1 METSNGNLY
10 FVPQIDNSKLQADAN
25 KTVQSLKTIGT
36 QAEAEGNKMDAV
48 FSKLGKTM
56 TGVFAG
62 ISIGNFIQQITQVRA
77 NIEMLEISFKTL
89 LGSEEKAASL
99 MNDMRKYALNTPLLL
114 KDIASGAQM
123 LLGFNVEAERVM
135 PILKQ
140 IGDISMGSAQRF
152 QSLTLAFSQMS
163 AAGKLMGQDL
173 LQMINAGFNPL
184 TVISQQT
191 GKSVAQLKEDMSQ
204 GAINSQMVADAF
216 AAATGEGGK
225 FNGMLDKMSKGLQGM
240 KSNLQGAV
248 EDMFNEVGRNSQG
261 LIAGTLEFATEA
273 VKNYKKVGEALTVL
287 IGVVGA
293 YKAAELASLAIIRTE
308 SAEAW
313 AGEATQIKSLLGIKE
328 ANANADVQQAL
339 AKGYITEAVA
349 AEVIALRE
357 EAAVKTTALQ
367 LTIEQAAA
375 EIAAATKERAAAE
388 QRRKRAIENVS
399 IKEQE
404 LIAITAIGTAQE
416 KAAAVTALDTA
427 NVEKN
432 NAVKAKSVAT
442 SKVKAAQAKKET
454 AEQAINTLGTQVNT
468 GVQIKNITSTSL
480 LTAAK
485 KALAAITAKLNA
497 LLISN
502 PYAIAAA
509 AVAALA
515 YGIYKLVTYQT
526 AAEKAQK
533 NLNKAF
539 AESQAATS
547 AEVTQLNI
555 MYGTLNAAEKGTQ
568 AYKQAKDAIQKK
580 YGEYISN
587 IEKETGKVFDL
598 TQGYEE
604 LKKAIREAANEKAY
618 QKYIETAA
626 DDFQN
631 ETSKALEKLR
641 NNLTEL
647 YGDLI
652 GQEIYVKIKTS
663 LEDGNIIAVKQ
674 QLAAIANEF
683 QGSKSFETMYNTISN
698 GEPILDKMFNKEYNL
713 WANITEAANKYIEAL
728 NILDKTTKN
737 AQGLFSVSI
746 ETKELEELQAELKAL
761 KKKQANTAII
771 VPVDDIE
778 LDKLEKLRNNLMELY
793 GDLKGQEIYVKIKTL
808 LEDGNKTAV
817 KEQLAAIAYEFQN
830 SKVLQDLENRLQN
843 NKVFKEDNVINFS
856 VNFTAEDEARMKE
869 VEDRIKELRGEE
881 SGTVSNESN
890 TTVSELT
897 KQIEQGKKDLAE
909 LQKSAQKNGYTPNMV
924 EDIQKQ
930 EKALKDLIETYQTI
944 TGKKY
949 ELPDLAGQL
958 KDRTKIIEDY
968 SKALKRA
975 TSDEDIEIRAAKI
988 ELMPEGYDKEIASI
1002 NLQYDKLN
1010 DINNQRQQQLLDDLN
1025 ERNRKIWEAAN
1036 PDKVKAGEEYSSSE
1050 TLEEALSVSDMS
1062 DEDEQQLQLQ
1072 LQMVKAYADL
1082 ANQYKEDA
1090 TAKLN
1095 KETLAKYLGFEQQK
1109 LAIIEKY
1116 ATEEAGIVKA
1126 TDDEKTKQEKIELLN
1141 KKKAAE
1147 IKAVDDNEFVE
1158 VQKSADLLV
1167 KIYQRAGDVSSKEL
1181 KKMLSDTKKLINYLK
1196 FNTDFPE
1203 GIGITKEQADSVK
1216 ENLSEIEEKYVNL
1229 LELLNNTEQQQQ
1241 GGGSYMFSG
1250 FVNGLKNIKKAAQL
1264 AEAATKETDEAAR
1277 NLLEKGAGTAK
1288 AEAIKQLASGAV
1300 DAFSGISR
1308 LVDSMKELAE
1318 ATGNGNLGEAA
1329 EVLSSIG
1336 QNLGAAA
1343 QGFATGGWIGAIV
1356 GGVTDI
1362 IGQTIQSV
1370 TKAKAELKKLGDFQT
1385 DFARQMLF
1393 HSLTL
1398 NEDLYENLFGVK
1410 SIQKAAD
1417 AYQLAKK
1424 AMTLY
1429 NDNPTLLPSRRS
1441 PTYSY
1446 DVDLKNM
1453 VGKMETL
1460 HNMQIKVRDYS
1471 GWANLW
1477 GKEDEYMSLKD
1488 LAPDLWNE
1496 AGEFDV
1502 EAAQIFLDTNEQITD
1517 EQRQQIEN
1525 AIELKEKYDEAM
1537 EAVHADLQTYI
1548 GTWADDITDIIYN
1561 SIIDGGDAFAEW
1573 EKTGSKAIVKLG
1585 KQLVNQFMIQTY
1597 LETFTEQ
1604 LEATYGIENA
1614 TERALALGDLFK
1626 TMGEGVADNL
1636 PMWQSA
1642 MKSFFNAMGVDV
1654 SALDSNLSG
1663 MAASIGGLSEDT
1675 GLAIAGA
1682 ANSIIYYAVG
1692 QYNELTTIR
1701 QLIEGY
1707 TGGMAG
1713 TGNNNNIVMS
1723 QLLTIQQSALGA
1735 MYDIH
1740 TLVKSINENTY
1751 KIERAF
1757 NGVISPINSRSGAK
1771 AINVNA

>member
-1 METSNGNLY
+1 M
-10 FVPQIDNSKLQADAN
+10 QDNVIN
-25 KTVQSLKTIGT
+25 
-36 QAEAEGNKMDAV
+36 
-48 FSKLGKTM
+48 FS
-56 TGVFAG
+56 V
-62 ISIGNFIQQITQVRA
+62 ND
-77 NIEMLEISFKTL
+77 
-89 LGSEEKAASL
+89 SEL
-99 MNDMRKYALNTPLLL
+99 
-114 KDIASGAQM
+114 
-123 LLGFNVEAERVM
+123 
-135 PILKQ
+135 
-140 IGDISMGSAQRF
+140 
-152 QSLTLAFSQMS
+152 
-163 AAGKLMGQDL
+163 
-173 LQMINAGFNPL
+173 
-184 TVISQQT
+184 
-191 GKSVAQLKEDMSQ
+191 
-204 GAINSQMVADAF
+204 
-216 AAATGEGGK
+216 
-225 FNGMLDKMSKGLQGM
+225 
-240 KSNLQGAV
+240 
-248 EDMFNEVGRNSQG
+248 
-261 LIAGTLEFATEA
+261 
-273 VKNYKKVGEALTVL
+273 
-287 IGVVGA
+287 
-293 YKAAELASLAIIRTE
+293 
-308 SAEAW
+308 
-313 AGEATQIKSLLGIKE
+313 
-328 ANANADVQQAL
+328 
-339 AKGYITEAVA
+339 
-349 AEVIALRE
+349 
-357 EAAVKTTALQ
+357 
-367 LTIEQAAA
+367 
-375 EIAAATKERAAAE
+375 
-388 QRRKRAIENVS
+388 
-399 IKEQE
+399 
-404 LIAITAIGTAQE
+404 
-416 KAAAVTALDTA
+416 
-427 NVEKN
+427 
-432 NAVKAKSVAT
+432 
-442 SKVKAAQAKKET
+442 
-454 AEQAINTLGTQVNT
+454 
-468 GVQIKNITSTSL
+468 
-480 LTAAK
+480 
-485 KALAAITAKLNA
+485 
-497 LLISN
+497 
-502 PYAIAAA
+502 
-509 AVAALA
+509 
-515 YGIYKLVTYQT
+515 
-526 AAEKAQK
+526 
-533 NLNKAF
+533 
-539 AESQAATS
+539 
-547 AEVTQLNI
+547 
-555 MYGTLNAAEKGTQ
+555 
-568 AYKQAKDAIQKK
+568 
-580 YGEYISN
+580 
-587 IEKETGKVFDL
+587 
-598 TQGYEE
+598 
-604 LKKAIREAANEKAY
+604 
-618 QKYIETAA
+618 
-626 DDFQN
+626 
-631 ETSKALEKLR
+631 
-641 NNLTEL
+641 NNL
-647 YGDLI
+647 
-652 GQEIYVKIKTS
+652 V
-663 LEDGNIIAVKQ
+663 
-674 QLAAIANEF
+674 
-683 QGSKSFETMYNTISN
+683 
-698 GEPILDKMFNKEYNL
+698 
-713 WANITEAANKYIEAL
+713 
-728 NILDKTTKN
+728 
-737 AQGLFSVSI
+737 
-746 ETKELEELQAELKAL
+746 
-761 KKKQANTAII
+761 
-771 VPVDDIE
+771 
-778 LDKLEKLRNNLMELY
+778 
-793 GDLKGQEIYVKIKTL
+793 
-808 LEDGNKTAV
+808 
-817 KEQLAAIAYEFQN
+817 
-830 SKVLQDLENRLQN
+830 NRLQN
-843 NKVFKEDNVINFS
+843 SEVFKEDNVINVS
-856 VNFTAEDEARMKE
+856 VNFTAEDEARIE
-869 VEDRIKELRGEE
+869 ELEARIKELRGE
-881 SGTVSNESN
+881 SGTVPNVKK

-1010 DINNQRQQQLLDDLN
+1010 DINKQRQQQLLDDLN

-1062 DEDEQQLQLQ
+1062 NEDEQQLQLQ

-1116 ATEEAGIVKA
+1116 ATEEAGIAKA

-1141 KKKAAE
+1141 KAKAAE

-1370 TKAKAELKKLGDFQT
+1370 TKAKAELTKLGDFQT

-1460 HNMQIKVRDYS
+1460 HNMQIKVGDYS
-1471 GWANLW
+1471 GWANFW

-1502 EAAQIFLDTNEQITD
+1502 EAAQIFLDTNEQITV

>member
-404 LIAITAIGTAQE
+404 LIAITATGTAQE

-641 NNLTEL
+641 YNLTEL
-647 YGDLI
+647 YGALK

-698 GEPILDKMFNKEYNL
+698 GKPTLDKMFNKEYNQ
-713 WANITEAANKYIEAL
+713 WANITVAANKYIEAL

-793 GDLKGQEIYVKIKTL
+793 EELTGQEIDVKIKTS

-869 VEDRIKELRGEE
+869 VEDRIKELLGKE
-881 SGTVSNESN
+881 TVSNESN

-897 KQIEQGKKDLAE
+897 KQIEQGKKDLAA
-909 LQKSAQKNGYTPNMV
+909 LRKSAQNNGYTPAMV
-924 EDIQKQ
+924 ENIQKQ
-930 EKALKDLIETYQTI
+930 ENALKGLFETYQTI

-949 ELPDLAGQL
+949 ELPDPAGQL
-958 KDRTKIIEDY
+958 KDRTKIIEAY
-968 SKALKRA
+968 SKTLKRA

-1036 PDKVKAGEEYSSSE
+1036 PDKVKAGEEYSSAE

-1062 DEDEQQLQLQ
+1062 KEDEQQLQQQ
-1072 LQMVKAYADL
+1072 LQMVEAYADL

-1095 KETLAKYLGFEQQK
+1095 KETLAKYLSFEQQK
-1109 LAIIEKY
+1109 SAINEKY
-1116 ATEEAGIVKA
+1116 AKEEADIAKA
-1126 TDDEKTKQEKIELLN
+1126 TDDEKTKQEKTELLN
-1141 KKKAAE
+1141 KEKAAE

-1158 VQKSADLLV
+1158 VQNSADLLV

-1250 FVNGLKNIKKAAQL
+1250 FVNGLKNIKKAAKL
-1264 AEAATKETDEAAR
+1264 AEAATKETDKAAK

-1300 DAFSGISR
+1300 DASYGLSS

-1318 ATGNGNLGEAA
+1318 ATGNANLSEAA

-1362 IGQTIQSV
+1362 IGQTIQTT
-1370 TKAKAELKKLGDFQT
+1370 TKTSIELKKLGDFQT
-1385 DFARQMLF
+1385 DFVQQMLL

-1398 NEDLYENLFGVK
+1398 NEDFYENLFGVK

-1417 AYQLAKK
+1417 AYQLAGK

-1429 NDNPTLLPSRRS
+1429 NDNPMLLPSRRGS
-1441 PTYSY
+1441 TYSY
-1446 DVDLKNM
+1446 DIDLENM
-1453 VGKMETL
+1453 VNKMKTL
-1460 HNMQIKVRDYS
+1460 HGMQIKVRDYS
-1471 GWANLW
+1471 GWANFW

-1561 SIIDGGDAFAEW
+1561 SIIDGGDAFAKW

>member
-1 METSNGNLY
+1 K
-10 FVPQIDNSKLQADAN
+10 QDN
-25 KTVQSLKTIGT
+25 
-36 QAEAEGNKMDAV
+36 
-48 FSKLGKTM
+48 
-56 TGVFAG
+56 
-62 ISIGNFIQQITQVRA
+62 
-77 NIEMLEISFKTL
+77 
-89 LGSEEKAASL
+89 
-99 MNDMRKYALNTPLLL
+99 
-114 KDIASGAQM
+114 
-123 LLGFNVEAERVM
+123 
-135 PILKQ
+135 
-140 IGDISMGSAQRF
+140 
-152 QSLTLAFSQMS
+152 
-163 AAGKLMGQDL
+163 
-173 LQMINAGFNPL
+173 
-184 TVISQQT
+184 VI
-191 GKSVAQLKEDMSQ
+191 
-204 GAINSQMVADAF
+204 
-216 AAATGEGGK
+216 
-225 FNGMLDKMSKGLQGM
+225 
-240 KSNLQGAV
+240 
-248 EDMFNEVGRNSQG
+248 
-261 LIAGTLEFATEA
+261 
-273 VKNYKKVGEALTVL
+273 
-287 IGVVGA
+287 
-293 YKAAELASLAIIRTE
+293 
-308 SAEAW
+308 
-313 AGEATQIKSLLGIKE
+313 
-328 ANANADVQQAL
+328 
-339 AKGYITEAVA
+339 
-349 AEVIALRE
+349 
-357 EAAVKTTALQ
+357 
-367 LTIEQAAA
+367 
-375 EIAAATKERAAAE
+375 
-388 QRRKRAIENVS
+388 NVS
-399 IKEQE
+399 
-404 LIAITAIGTAQE
+404 
-416 KAAAVTALDTA
+416 
-427 NVEKN
+427 
-432 NAVKAKSVAT
+432 
-442 SKVKAAQAKKET
+442 
-454 AEQAINTLGTQVNT
+454 
-468 GVQIKNITSTSL
+468 
-480 LTAAK
+480 
-485 KALAAITAKLNA
+485 
-497 LLISN
+497 
-502 PYAIAAA
+502 
-509 AVAALA
+509 
-515 YGIYKLVTYQT
+515 
-526 AAEKAQK
+526 
-533 NLNKAF
+533 
-539 AESQAATS
+539 
-547 AEVTQLNI
+547 
-555 MYGTLNAAEKGTQ
+555 
-568 AYKQAKDAIQKK
+568 
-580 YGEYISN
+580 
-587 IEKETGKVFDL
+587 
-598 TQGYEE
+598 
-604 LKKAIREAANEKAY
+604 
-618 QKYIETAA
+618 
-626 DDFQN
+626 
-631 ETSKALEKLR
+631 
-641 NNLTEL
+641 
-647 YGDLI
+647 
-652 GQEIYVKIKTS
+652 
-663 LEDGNIIAVKQ
+663 
-674 QLAAIANEF
+674 
-683 QGSKSFETMYNTISN
+683 
-698 GEPILDKMFNKEYNL
+698 
-713 WANITEAANKYIEAL
+713 
-728 NILDKTTKN
+728 
-737 AQGLFSVSI
+737 
-746 ETKELEELQAELKAL
+746 
-761 KKKQANTAII
+761 
-771 VPVDDIE
+771 VDDIE
-778 LDKLEKLRNNLMELY
+778 LNN
-793 GDLKGQEIYVKIKTL
+793 
-808 LEDGNKTAV
+808 
-817 KEQLAAIAYEFQN
+817 F
-830 SKVLQDLENRLQN
+830 ENRLQSSE
-843 NKVFKEDNVINFS
+843 VFKENNVINFS
-856 VNFTAEDEARMKE
+856 VGFTAEDEARIE
-869 VEDRIKELRGEE
+869 EIEALIKGISGE
-881 SGTVSNESN
+881 SGTVPNVKK

-897 KQIEQGKKDLAE
+897 KQIEQGKKDLAA
-909 LQKSAQKNGYTPNMV
+909 LQKSAQNNGYTPNMV

-1036 PDKVKAGEEYSSSE
+1036 PDKVKAGEEYSSAE

-1062 DEDEQQLQLQ
+1062 NEDEQQLQLQ

-1095 KETLAKYLGFEQQK
+1095 KETLAKYLSFEQQK

-1116 ATEEAGIVKA
+1116 ATEEDGIVKA
-1126 TDDEKTKQEKIELLN
+1126 TDDEKTRQEKIELLN
-1141 KKKAAE
+1141 KAKAAE

-1250 FVNGLKNIKKAAQL
+1250 FVNGLKNIKKAAEL
-1264 AEAATKETDEAAR
+1264 AEAATKETDEAAK

-1288 AEAIKQLASGAV
+1288 AEGIKQLASGAV
-1300 DAFSGISR
+1300 EAFSGISR

-1318 ATGNGNLGEAA
+1318 ATGNGNLEETA
-1329 EVLSSIG
+1329 EVLSSIV

-1343 QGFATGGWIGAIV
+1343 QGFESGGWIGAIV
-1356 GGVTDI
+1356 GGVIDI
-1362 IGQTIQSV
+1362 IGQTIQSM
-1370 TKAKAELKKLGDFQT
+1370 TQTRAEWKKLGDFQT
-1385 DFARQMLF
+1385 DFKQQMLL

-1398 NEDLYENLFGVK
+1398 NEDFYENLFGVK

-1417 AYQLAKK
+1417 AYQLAGK
-1424 AMTLY
+1424 AMAMY
-1429 NDNPTLLPSRRS
+1429 NDNPTLQPSRRS
-1441 PTYSY
+1441 STYSY
-1446 DVDLKNM
+1446 GVELEDTIN
-1453 VGKMETL
+1453 KMKTL
-1460 HNMQIKVRDYS
+1460 QNMQIKVHDYS
-1471 GWANLW
+1471 GWANFW

>member
-10 FVPQIDNSKLQADAN
+10 FVPQIDNTKLQADAN

-62 ISIGNFIQQITQVRA
+62 ISIGNFIQQMTQVRA

-184 TVISQQT
+184 TVIAQQT

-313 AGEATQIKSLLGIKE
+313 AAEATQIKSLLGIKE
-328 ANANADVQQAL
+328 TNANADVQQAL

-357 EAAVKTTALQ
+357 EVAVKTTALQ
-367 LTIEQAAA
+367 LTIEQAAL
-375 EIAAATKERAAAE
+375 EKAAACSERAAAE
-388 QRRKRAIENVS
+388 QRRKRAIENVR

-404 LIAITAIGTAQE
+404 LIAITATGTAQE

-454 AEQAINTLGTQVNT
+454 AEQALNTLGTQVNT
-468 GVQIKNITSTSL
+468 GVQVKNITSTSL

-497 LLISN
+497 LLIRN

-580 YGEYISN
+580 YGEYIAN

-631 ETSKALEKLR
+631 ETTKALETLR
-641 NNLTEL
+641 NNLMEL
-647 YGDLI
+647 YGEQK

-663 LEDGNIIAVKQ
+663 LEDGDIRAVKQ
-674 QLAAIANEF
+674 QLDAIANEF

-698 GEPILDKMFNKEYNL
+698 GEPIVDKMFNKEYNQ
-713 WANITEAANKYIEAL
+713 WANITAAANKYIEAL
-728 NILDKTTKN
+728 NVLSKTTKN
-737 AQGLFSVSI
+737 AQGLFSVSND
-746 ETKELEELQAELKAL
+746 TKELEELQAELKAL
-761 KKKQANTAII
+761 KRKQANTAII
-771 VPVDDIE
+771 VSVDDSE
-778 LDKLEKLRNNLMELY
+778 LDKLGNSEVLKQNNVINVSVNDSELN
-793 GDLKGQEIYVKIKTL
+793 DLV
-808 LEDGNKTAV
+808 
-817 KEQLAAIAYEFQN
+817 
-830 SKVLQDLENRLQN
+830 NRLQDSN
-843 NKVFKEDNVINFS
+843 VFKEDNVINFS
-856 VNFTAEDEARMKE
+856 VNFTDEDEARMKE
-869 VEDRIKELRGEE
+869 VEALIKDLRGE
-881 SGTVSNESN
+881 SDTVSNESN

-897 KQIEQGKKDLAE
+897 KQIEQGKKDIAE
-909 LQKSAQKNGYTPNMV
+909 LQKSAQNDGYTPTMV

-930 EKALKDLIETYQTI
+930 EKALKGLMETYQTI

-958 KDRTKIIEDY
+958 KDSTKIIEDY

-988 ELMPEGYDKEIASI
+988 ELMPEGYDKEIESI

-1010 DINNQRQQQLLDDLN
+1010 DINKQRQQQLLDDLN

-1036 PDKVKAGEEYSSSE
+1036 PDKVKAGEEYSSAE
-1050 TLEEALSVSDMS
+1050 TLDEALSVSDMS
-1062 DEDEQQLQLQ
+1062 NEDEQQLQLQ

-1095 KETLAKYLGFEQQK
+1095 KETLAKYLSFEQQK

-1116 ATEEAGIVKA
+1116 ATEEANIVKA
-1126 TDDEKTKQEKIELLN
+1126 TDDEKTKQEKIDLLN
-1141 KKKAAE
+1141 KARAAE

-1167 KIYQRAGDVSSKEL
+1167 DIYQRAGDVSSKEL

-1196 FNTDFPE
+1196 DNNTDFPE
-1203 GIGITKEQADSVK
+1203 GIGITQEQADSVK

-1250 FVNGLKNIKKAAQL
+1250 FVDGLKNIKKAAEL

-1277 NLLEKGAGTAK
+1277 NLLEEEAGTAK
-1288 AEAIKQLASGAV
+1288 AEGIKQLASGAV
-1300 DAFSGISR
+1300 DACAVISR
-1308 LVDSMKELAE
+1308 LADSMKELAE
-1318 ATGNGNLGEAA
+1318 ATGDDNLSEGA

-1336 QNLGAAA
+1336 GALGAAA
-1343 QGFATGGWIGAIV
+1343 QGFAASGNWIGAVV
-1356 GGVTDI
+1356 GGVTNI
-1362 IGQTIQSV
+1362 IEQTIQSV
-1370 TKAKAELKKLGDFQT
+1370 TKAEIELTKLGDFQT

-1417 AYQLAKK
+1417 AYQLAGK
-1424 AMTLY
+1424 AMAMY
-1429 NDNPTLLPSRRS
+1429 NDISSGVELE
-1441 PTYSY
+1441 
-1446 DVDLKNM
+1446 NM
-1453 VGKMETL
+1453 VNNLETL
-1460 HNMQIKVRDYS
+1460 QRLQRMQKSGTLPNMQIKVRDYN
-1471 GWANLW
+1471 GWDNFW

-1488 LAPDLWNE
+1488 LAPGLWDE

-1502 EAAQIFLDTNEQITD
+1502 EAAQIFLDTNKQITV

-1626 TMGEGVADNL
+1626 TMGEGVAENL
-1636 PMWQSA
+1636 PMWQSS

-1663 MAASIGGLSEDT
+1663 MAASIGSLSEDT

-1707 TGGMAG
+1707 TGGMAGTG

-1757 NGVISPINSRSGAK
+1757 NGVVSPINSRSGAK